1 MLVLEL
7 DLPGGPVTLRLRP
20 GRMVLG
26 RGKYCDLVVDH
37 DSISRRHLELE
48 VGAQEVF
55 LADLG
60 SRNGLLWKG
69 QRARKAVLRP
79 EESVVIGRVQCT
91 LREAASD
98 PADRVDP
105 APVTLGGL
113 LRRLAAAPVP
123 GPVEA
128 SSRLRPGSMV
138 GRYLLQRELEGG
150 TPMQVYEARDCWT
163 GRLVAFKAIATGNPA
178 EREAD
183 LAGDLAGAAG
193 LDHPNLVVPRDQGIW
208 EGGVYFVEEWL
219 SGETLE
225 RRLRRGPLPLQDA
238 MRISLEVGSGLASAH
253 ERGMIHG
260 TLRPSSVF
268 LERNGATRVLD
279 LGVAR
284 IGRGGWGVPRATP
297 GYAPPEQLAWEHE
310 DASFDVFACGVMLYE
325 MATGELPVPVPT
337 SGERL
342 AIAFARIEPA
352 PRRALVGL
360 LARALSPPR
369 GERFPDGQAWA
380 RALEDVSIG
389 VGTGRSK
396 ASTSLLC
403 RVRRALG
410 RVARGAH
417 TRRMPLPGDRGD
429 GRKRSP

>member
-7 DLPGGPVTLRLRP
+7 DLPGGPVTLRLGP

-69 QRARKAVLRP
+69 QRARKALLRP

-91 LREAASD
+91 LREAASS
-98 PADRVDP
+98 PADRSGPV
-105 APVTLGGL
+105 PVTMGGL

-123 GPVEA
+123 GPAEE

-138 GRYLLQRELEGG
+138 GSYLLQRELEGG
-150 TPMQVYEARDCWT
+150 TSMQVYEARDCRT

-183 LAGDLAGAAG
+183 LARELAGAAG
-193 LDHPNLVVPRDQGIW
+193 LDHPNLIVPRDQGSW

-225 RRLRRGPLPLQDA
+225 KRLRRGPLPLQDA
-238 MRISLEVGSGLASAH
+238 MRISLEVGRGLARAH
-253 ERGMIHG
+253 ERGLIHG

-268 LERNGATRVLD
+268 LERNGTTRVLD
-279 LGVAR
+279 LGLAR
-284 IGRGGWGVPRATP
+284 IGRGGRGAPRAAP
-297 GYAPPEQLAWEHE
+297 GYAPPEQLAGERE
-310 DASFDVFACGVMLYE
+310 NAGFDVFACGVMLYE
-325 MATGELPVPVPT
+325 MATGELPAPLPT

-342 AIAFARIEPA
+342 AIVFALVAPA
-352 PRRALVGL
+352 PRQALVGL
-360 LARALSPPR
+360 LARALSPAR
-369 GERFPDGQAWA
+369 GDRFPDGLAWA

-389 VGTGRSK
+389 VGTDRSQE
-396 ASTSLLC
+396 STSLLR
-403 RVRRALG
+403 RVLRALG
-410 RVARGAH
+410 RVA
-417 TRRMPLPGDRGD
+417 PG